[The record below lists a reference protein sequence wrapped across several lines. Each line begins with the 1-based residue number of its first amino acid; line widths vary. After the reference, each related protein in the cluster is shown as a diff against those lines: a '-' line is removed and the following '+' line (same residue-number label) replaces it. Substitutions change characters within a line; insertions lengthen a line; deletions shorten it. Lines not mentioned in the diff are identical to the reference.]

1 MLVIRSVGDETSKS
15 PQERIFLD
23 GEGDSWFERNR
34 EKLID
39 VSDDFPIE
47 TIKRVLSPF
56 NEKIVNI
63 LEIGCSNGAKL
74 NDLSTFF
81 NATGYGLDPSEKAIT
96 IGKKEFPTLKLSVG
110 TAQNIEHTNESFD
123 LVYFGFCL
131 YLLDRNTVLRA
142 VAESDRVLR
151 AGGFLAILD
160 FEPSGRRRNPY
171 HHLRGVTTFKN
182 SYAEFF
188 TAGGHYYLVAKD
200 SLSTETNQFSP
211 DRDKRVTITILY
223 KEIDSY

>member
-1 MLVIRSVGDETSKS
+1 MNKKVSDETSRS
-15 PQERIFLD
+15 HQERIFLD

-34 EKLID
+34 EKLGDI
-39 VSDDFPIE
+39 SDDFPIE

-56 NEKIVNI
+56 NESIVNI

-74 NDLSTFF
+74 NDLCTFF
-81 NATGYGLDPSEKAIT
+81 NATGYGIDPSEKAIT
-96 IGKKEFPTLKLSVG
+96 IGEREFPTLKLSVG
-110 TAQNIEHTNESFD
+110 TAQDIEHRNESFD

-131 YLLDRNTVLRA
+131 YLLDRNAVLRA

-160 FEPSGRRRNPY
+160 FEPSGRRQNPY
-171 HHLRGVTTFKN
+171 HHLQGVTTFKN

-188 TAGGHYYLVAKD
+188 TAGGHYYLIAKD
-200 SLSTETNQFSP
+200 SLTNETRQFSP
-211 DRDKRVTITILY
+211 DRDERVTINVLF